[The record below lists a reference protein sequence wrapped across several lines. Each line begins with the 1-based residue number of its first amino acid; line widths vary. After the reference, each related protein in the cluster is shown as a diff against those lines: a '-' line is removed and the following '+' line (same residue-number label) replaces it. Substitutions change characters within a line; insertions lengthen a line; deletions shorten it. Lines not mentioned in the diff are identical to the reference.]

1 MFILDFFLLFYK
13 IFSAENHGFF
23 SISPGYFCHFSGL
36 SVIFIIPLFIPE
48 FSLIFVIF
56 QAYHH
61 RWQWYQ
67 HPGGG
72 GGLCRKIRWTY
83 SFSFF
88 IAKICCFR
96 NIFHKPLLPLNN
108 TPLIHKL
115 KQFGISFFHFFFLTV
130 KRYAKQAQD
139 EIGFEVRY
147 RQYKGVK

>member
-23 SISPGYFCHFSGL
+23 FHFPRLFLSFFRLIRYFYNSSVYPGIFPYFCYFSGL
-36 SVIFIIPLFIPE
+36 SSQMTVISTPR
-48 FSLIFVIF
+48 
-56 QAYHH
+56 
-61 RWQWYQ
+61 RWRRLMQENQ
-67 HPGGG
+67 M
-72 GGLCRKIRWTY
+72 KKN

-115 KQFGISFFHFFFLTV
+115 KQFGISFFHSIFFNSEAI
-130 KRYAKQAQD
+130 RQASS
-139 EIGFEVRY
+139 R
-147 RQYKGVK
+147 RNRL